1 MTNTIL
7 FSEEINGYSK
17 EQVDNYVEKLSK
29 AYRAA
34 YAENQELQ
42 EKYKNLEDECKELE
56 VHEKT
61 RLNAGVVAKTMVNL
75 ETMAQKIIAEAQ
87 VAEAQEG
94 VIAAKAEAKRIVSE
108 ANAEADKQKAAAEMI
123 FDEANTERA
132 KAKAEVRR
140 FRDEAQTDAARTML
154 NARKRAEQA
163 NEIMEQTLIQLRDLL
178 AINGTAE
185 DRSLVLREA

>member
-75 ETMAQKIIAEAQ
+75 ETMAQKII
-87 VAEAQEG
+87 AEAQEG